1 MIRLKL
7 SIPDRLKGKKL
18 YREVWKD
25 IEGYENLYQVSN
37 MGRVRSLDKEI
48 KTYNGGSYI
57 NKGKIINGSIAKS
70 EGYLRVTLVKD
81 GKSTIKKIHRLVAE
95 AFIPNLDNKPCVDH
109 INTIRTDNR
118 VVNLRWVTYEE
129 NMNNPL
135 TKKKIS
141 KINTGKGNPF
151 YGKKHTEESLKKI
164 SESGKGRIPP
174 NRKKIICIELNR
186 VFDSIAEAGRE
197 LNIGSQNIC
206 KVLKGERKTAG
217 GYHWKYVPD

>member
-1 MIRLKL
+1 MKL
-7 SIPDRLKGKKL
+7 GIPDRLKGKRL
-18 YREVWKD
+18 YKEVWKD
-25 IEGYENLYQVSN
+25 IEGYEGLYQVSN
-37 MGRVRSLDKEI
+37 IGRVRSLDKEI

-81 GKSTIKKIHRLVAE
+81 RKNTIKKIHRLVAE
-95 AFIPNLDNKPCVDH
+95 AFIPNPENKPCVDH
-109 INTIRTDNR
+109 INTIRDDNR
-118 VVNLRWVTYEE
+118 VENLRWVTYEE

-135 TKKKIS
+135 TKQKIS
-141 KINTGKGNPF
+141 KINTGEGNPF

-164 SESGKGRIPP
+164 SESGKGRIPT
-174 NRKKIICIELNR
+174 NRKKIICVELNR

-206 KVLKGERKTAG
+206 KVLKGERNTCG
-217 GYHWKYVPD
+217 GYHWEYITD